1 MTSFGS
7 KSTADEVLAGL
18 DLAGRVVVVTGG
30 NTGIGFEAARA
41 LAARGATVELACR
54 DAIRG
59 KQAAERI
66 RAKHRDA
73 VVSVGELDLGSLASV
88 RGYCES
94 FVFAKCDILLCNA
107 GLVVNRYEQTA
118 DGFEK
123 TLGVSHLGHFEL
135 FRGLVE
141 QMLAAQRPRLVVVSS
156 ESHRT
161 PKTLDF
167 ENLPLSAAKFG
178 MLKSYGQA
186 KLCNALFASEVARRY
201 ADRGMTAVSLHPG
214 SLIPTEISRGSAISR
229 MLMALARPLTKS
241 IAQGAA
247 TSVYCA
253 TAHEVESQSGQY
265 FSDCAPKAASREARD
280 PEVAERLWRTTSDLI
295 AAV

>member
-1 MTSFGS
+1 VTAFGN
-7 KSTADEVLAGL
+7 KSTADEVLAGV
-18 DLAGRVVVVTGG
+18 DLTGRVVVVTGG

-41 LAARGATVELACR
+41 FAARGASVELACR
-54 DAIRG
+54 DAVRA

-66 RAKHRDA
+66 RGEHRDA

-88 RGYCES
+88 RGYCET
-94 FVFAKCDILLCNA
+94 FVHAKCDILLCNA
-107 GLVVNRYEQTA
+107 GLIVNRYEQTA

-135 FRGLVE
+135 FRGLLDR
-141 QMLAAQRPRLVVVSS
+141 MLAAERSRLVVVSS

-167 ENLPLSAAKFG
+167 ENLPLPAEKFG
-178 MLKSYGQA
+178 MFKAYGQA

-201 ADRGMTAVSLHPG
+201 TDQRVTAASLHPG
-214 SLIPTEISRGSAISR
+214 SLIPTEISRGSKMSGV
-229 MLMALARPLTKS
+229 LMALAKPLTKS

-253 TAHEVESQSGQY
+253 TAPEVEAQSGQY
-265 FSDCAPKAASREARD
+265 FSDCAPKLASREARD
-280 PEVAERLWRTTSDLI
+280 PEIAQRLWATSLDLVG
-295 AAV
+295 AA